1 MSALAVND
9 LLIRIKNGYMAEKEQ
24 IVAPYS
30 KMRESVLKKLK
41 ELGFIKDFQ
50 IQTVRD
56 KIKEIVVYL
65 KYEQG
70 KPALTDVKLYSKPGR
85 RWYIK
90 KKEINLVKG
99 ETGYLIIS
107 TSKGLMTNYEA
118 REANLGG
125 ELLFEIY

>member
-9 LLIRIKNGYMAEKEQ
+9 LLIRIKNGYMAEKEH
-24 IVAPYS
+24 ITAPYS

-41 ELGFIKDFQ
+41 QLGFIKDFEVK
-50 IQTVRD
+50 TVRD
-56 KIKEIVVYL
+56 KIKKITVYL
-65 KYEQG
+65 KYDEG

-90 KKEINLVKG
+90 RKNINLVKG